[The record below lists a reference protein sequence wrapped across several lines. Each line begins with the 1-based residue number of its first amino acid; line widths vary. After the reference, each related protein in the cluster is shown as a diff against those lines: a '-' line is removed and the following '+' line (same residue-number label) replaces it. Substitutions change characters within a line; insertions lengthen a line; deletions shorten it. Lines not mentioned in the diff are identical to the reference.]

1 MNTKKDVYKDTGIN
15 TGWKERSRRM
25 TYSEIRK
32 NEEVLAFIKNA
43 NANLGAMGFP
53 DHSEAHSGLVAERAA
68 EILKKF
74 GYPEKDI
81 ELVKIAGFMHD
92 IGNAVNRSHHAE
104 YGALLANDILKKTD
118 LPLEDRVQIVSA
130 IGLHDESTGGATD
143 PISAALI
150 IADKTDVRRSRVR
163 EKNKA
168 TFDKHDRVNY
178 AVTDTKLKINVE
190 KRVISL
196 NLQIDPKICSMYEY
210 FEIFLGRMMMCKRA
224 AEVLEASFKLTV
236 NGAKV
241 L

>member
-1 MNTKKDVYKDTGIN
+1 
-15 TGWKERSRRM
+15 
-25 TYSEIRK
+25 
-32 NEEVLAFIKNA
+32 
-43 NANLGAMGFP
+43 MGFT

-104 YGALLANDILKKTD
+104 YGAL
-118 LPLEDRVQIVSA
+118 
-130 IGLHDESTGGATD
+130 
-143 PISAALI
+143 I
-150 IADKTDVRRSRVR
+150 IADKTDVRRSRVQ

-236 NGAKV
+236 NGSKV

>member
-1 MNTKKDVYKDTGIN
+1 
-15 TGWKERSRRM
+15 
-25 TYSEIRK
+25 
-32 NEEVLAFIKNA
+32 
-43 NANLGAMGFP
+43 MGFT

-68 EILKKF
+68 EILKKL

-92 IGNAVNRSHHAE
+92 IGNSVNRSHHAE

-118 LPLEDRVQIVSA
+118 LSLEDRVQIVSA

-236 NGAKV
+236 NGSKV